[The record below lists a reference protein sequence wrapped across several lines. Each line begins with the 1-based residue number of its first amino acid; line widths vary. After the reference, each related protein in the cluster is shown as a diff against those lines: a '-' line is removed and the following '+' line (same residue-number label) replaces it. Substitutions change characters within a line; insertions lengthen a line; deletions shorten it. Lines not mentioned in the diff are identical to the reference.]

1 MLAFVPTRHCLI
13 QTFVNSPASAS
24 LGLYILHSPAG
35 ASPHSKHCIFSAGC
49 PLPAAMSTLVQPAAS
64 LHSSSKLTRKPMR
77 TDRAQMHQVGPALPK
92 GAVDRPYHIASTMP
106 NYRLDPRSRSK
117 TTPSTYSTLGM
128 DSESKSS
135 KDKSSRRRSQDVRS
149 IAGSIQS
156 RADRSDSM
164 TKSLFSRG
172 TKLLKRQNSSK
183 SNLTSLRT
191 LDWVEASY
199 ERDQIQ
205 ELAGWRLLKHSR
217 IDSTGNCMTLQLP
230 LSFGTPLTVS
240 D

>member
-1 MLAFVPTRHCLI
+1 M
-13 QTFVNSPASAS
+13 S
-24 LGLYILHSPAG
+24 LPPLLLVGFIFSILHSPAG
-35 ASPHSKHCIFSAGC
+35 ASTLSNHCVFCADV
-49 PLPAAMSTLVQPAAS
+49 PLPAAMSTLVQPAT
-64 LHSSSKLTRKPMR
+64 SSDPTSKLVRKPLR
-77 TDRAQMHQVGPALPK
+77 TDRPQMQHAGSALPK
-92 GAVDRPYHIASTMP
+92 GTVERPYHIASTMP
-106 NYRLDPRSRSK
+106 TYKLDSRSRSK
-117 TTPSTYSTLGM
+117 NTESTHPSLFLDV
-128 DSESKSS
+128 DSGSIPS
-135 KDKSSRRRSQDVRS
+135 KDVSSRRRSQDVRS

-172 TKLLKRQNSSK
+172 TKLLKRQNSK

-205 ELAGWRLLKHSR
+205 ELAGWRLLKNSR
-217 IDSTGNCMTLQLP
+217 IDSTGSCMTLHFQL
-230 LSFGTPLTVS
+230 LSNTALMKF